1 MTTLR
6 KKIFH
11 SKIENIILENNF
23 VLFFQFNNV
32 KFTDWIFLKSKIFNF
47 QNINVIVI
55 KNKISYKTFSNNKA
69 KIEFFSPFN
78 NSKLL
83 FKINFSEKYAEYPLA
98 FANQPKVDP
107 LLNKIKPGL
116 ILSSKATGVTSS
128 VALQRKRQSNG
139 AFASKA
145 SCRLALLANKP
156 CKNYKNYLSTEMC
169 KNLSFNQEKLNFLC
183 QGPTLVIH
191 FNSINQCKAIYDI
204 LSQYTYNFSCTKSMF
219 KSESFDS
226 HKYKKTC
233 SNSGNLPLLFL
244 QKKSNLYLQKHNFI
258 KKKIMKSTFFFIGG
272 FFKRK
277 MINHLDFEKLLQ
289 LDNSIYVNLITQYS
303 NPIVRMFL
311 FNVIV
316 KIKFLKC
323 FQNNLLS
330 LLNIY
335 KYNLKKKKLQFK

>member
-11 SKIENIILENNF
+11 SKLENIILENNF

-116 ILSSKATGVTSS
+116 ILSSKATGVTS
-128 VALQRKRQSNG
+128 LQSNG
-139 AFASKA
+139 GNRF
-145 SCRLALLANKP
+145 

-244 QKKSNLYLQKHNFI
+244 QKKSNLYLQKHNSI
-258 KKKIMKSTFFFIGG
+258 KKKNMKSTFFFIGG